1 LASQPQP
8 YKDSPDEELM
18 RMALRGDRMAFSEV
32 YDRYSDRL
40 LHYFYRM
47 LWQDR
52 ELAED
57 MVQDLFVKIVRKPEL
72 YDPSRPFRVWVYSV
86 AANMCK
92 NQYRKAEV
100 RRDAATEITALQ
112 STTTPADTVTNE
124 MEMAGFH
131 AALDR
136 EVEGLE
142 PHHRETFILRY
153 RNDLPLKEIAEV
165 MNCSEGTVKSRLFY
179 ATKKLG
185 ERMKGYLM

>member
-1 LASQPQP
+1 MQ
-8 YKDSPDEELM
+8 M
-18 RMALRGDRMAFSEV
+18 VLRGDRMAFSEV

-57 MVQDLFVKIVRKPEL
+57 MVQDLFVKIIRKPEL

-100 RRDAATEITALQ
+100 RRDAATEIAALQ
-112 STTTPADTVTNE
+112 STTTPADAVTNE

-185 ERMKGYLM
+185 QRMKGYLM